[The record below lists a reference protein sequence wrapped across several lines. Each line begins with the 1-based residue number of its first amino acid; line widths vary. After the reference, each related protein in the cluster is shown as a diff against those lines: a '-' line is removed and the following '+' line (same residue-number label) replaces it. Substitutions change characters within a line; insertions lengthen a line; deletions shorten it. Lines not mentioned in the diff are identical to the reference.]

1 MSRQSSLPPLLSQRL
16 LRQLLL
22 WLLSLLITTSNQIH
36 AITVDD
42 SFWRQPTE
50 VFKATTDASAATEA
64 AKLKATVTQLCRGEG
79 ITPEFQNV
87 DGLKKFTAP
96 SPGMRTPF
104 LQELLTKNGLDACF
118 FKSTRSLL
126 VFKPDAGFD
135 RRYKLVPASFDALRA
150 ALQSSMAGPEMK
162 FEQPT
167 ANLSLSG
174 PDAYLNHM
182 QNVAAKLGLRL
193 EAASVAAPAPAP
205 AAPAPVGKTAM
216 IFPLKYARAE
226 AERNQLRATVL
237 GSATATGAVDVRES
251 AGVVQILRNM
261 LIADLAKPA
270 TDEPFITADPTRN
283 AVIIV
288 DDPGREPRYR
298 EIIDMLDVPRFM
310 VEITAAIVDLEV
322 SDGLDWQSSFLV
334 RGTQKIESREVPF
347 RVGFGADRRF
357 FDTNPTTGAITGS
370 PFDKDPPEI
379 PAALTTGALGLNQ
392 TTLIVGSSYA
402 VLSNIRAL
410 EQRGKAQVLSRPSV
424 LTMDNQPARL
434 TDQTSAVLPVAGER
448 QSYLYK
454 VASGL
459 DLVVLPRI
467 MNHPNGGPGKV
478 YLGIEVGDGSLTD
491 AEIASPNVAASTNDN
506 RVITQAVVQT
516 GESLLIGGRYRN
528 QEVKSES
535 GIPILS
541 KIPVVGLPFKNKKV
555 TNGRFQRLYLIT
567 PRIINPDNP
576 QGPADDVIQ
585 ATLGPQISIP
595 IDPATMAE
603 AGRPLNNTP
612 APRSTSPAVPPA
624 TPPPGQGDDVNPP
637 PRRASWLK
645 RLFKKNDP

>member
-1 MSRQSSLPPLLSQRL
+1 MSRQLFVPFPSRPCQTA
-16 LRQLLL
+16 
-22 WLLSLLITTSNQIH
+22 LSLCVLVFWTVGHLS

-42 SFWRQPTE
+42 NFWRQPTE
-50 VFKATTDASAATEA
+50 VFKEKLDASTQTEV
-64 AKLKATVTQLCRGEG
+64 AKLKASLTQLSRGEG
-79 ITPEFQNV
+79 ITLEFQNV
-87 DGLKKFTAP
+87 DSLKKFTPPAQ
-96 SPGMRTPF
+96 GMRTPY
-104 LQELLTKNGLDACF
+104 LQELLAKNGLDACF
-118 FKSTRSLL
+118 FKGTRNLL
-126 VFKPDAGFD
+126 IFKPDASLD
-135 RRYKLVPASFDALRA
+135 RKYKVPAVNEPALRS
-150 ALQSSMAGPEMK
+150 ALVSSVAGPEIK
-162 FEQPT
+162 YDT
-167 ANLSLSG
+167 ATTTLSVSG
-174 PDAYLNHM
+174 PDAYVNHV
-182 QNVAAKLGLRL
+182 QSVAVKLGIRL
-193 EAASVAAPAPAP
+193 EAPTAAAAATPPVPA
-205 AAPAPVGKTAM
+205 GKTAM

-226 AERNQLRATVL
+226 PERNQLRATVL
-237 GSATATGAVDVRES
+237 GSAAATGAVDVRES
-251 AGVVQILRNM
+251 AGVVQILRSM
-261 LIADLAKPA
+261 LIADLAKPT
-270 TDEPFITADPTRN
+270 TDEPFIIADPTRN

-288 DDPGREPRYR
+288 DDASREPRYR
-298 EIIDMLDVPRFM
+298 EIIDMLDIPRFM

-334 RGTQKIESREVPF
+334 KGTQKIESREVPF

-467 MNHPNGGPGKV
+467 MNHPDGGPGRV
-478 YLGIEVGDGSLTD
+478 YLGIEVGDGTLTD
-491 AEIASPNVAASTNDN
+491 AELANTNVAAATNDN
-506 RVITQAVVQT
+506 RVITQAVVQH

-567 PRIINPDNP
+567 PRIINPDDP
-576 QGPADDVIQ
+576 QAQTDELIQ
-585 ATLGPQISIP
+585 ATLGPQTSIP
-595 IDPATMAE
+595 IDPATLEE
-603 AGRPLNNTP
+603 AGRPLNP
-612 APRSTSPAVPPA
+612 AA
-624 TPPPGQGDDVNPP
+624 TPTVTAPPPSSDSVNPP
-637 PRRASWLK
+637 PRRTSWLK
-645 RLFKKNDP
+645 RLFKKDGTP

>member
-1 MSRQSSLPPLLSQRL
+1 MSRQSTIFPVPFLSLRCRLLFWLVPLLL
-16 LRQLLL
+16 A
-22 WLLSLLITTSNQIH
+22 TTHHIH
-36 AITVDD
+36 AVTVDD

-96 SPGMRTPF
+96 SAGMRTPF

-167 ANLSLSG
+167 ATLSLSG

-193 EAASVAAPAPAP
+193 EAATVAAPAP
-205 AAPAPVGKTAM
+205 PAPVGKTAM

-261 LIADLAKPA
+261 LIADLAKPTA
-270 TDEPFITADPTRN
+270 DEPFITADPTRN

-322 SDGLDWQSSFLV
+322 SDGLAGKVVSSSKAL
-334 RGTQKIESREVPF
+334 RRSRAGRCPF
-347 RVGFGADRRF
+347 G
-357 FDTNPTTGAITGS
+357 
-370 PFDKDPPEI
+370 
-379 PAALTTGALGLNQ
+379 
-392 TTLIVGSSYA
+392 
-402 VLSNIRAL
+402 
-410 EQRGKAQVLSRPSV
+410 
-424 LTMDNQPARL
+424 
-434 TDQTSAVLPVAGER
+434 
-448 QSYLYK
+448 
-454 VASGL
+454 SGL
-459 DLVVLPRI
+459 APTGDSSTPIPPLVP
-467 MNHPNGGPGKV
+467 
-478 YLGIEVGDGSLTD
+478 S
-491 AEIASPNVAASTNDN
+491 
-506 RVITQAVVQT
+506 
-516 GESLLIGGRYRN
+516 
-528 QEVKSES
+528 
-535 GIPILS
+535 
-541 KIPVVGLPFKNKKV
+541 
-555 TNGRFQRLYLIT
+555 
-567 PRIINPDNP
+567 
-576 QGPADDVIQ
+576 
-585 ATLGPQISIP
+585 
-595 IDPATMAE
+595 
-603 AGRPLNNTP
+603 P
-612 APRSTSPAVPPA
+612 APLLTRTRRRSPPPSPPA
-624 TPPPGQGDDVNPP
+624 HWG
-637 PRRASWLK
+637 
-645 RLFKKNDP
+645 